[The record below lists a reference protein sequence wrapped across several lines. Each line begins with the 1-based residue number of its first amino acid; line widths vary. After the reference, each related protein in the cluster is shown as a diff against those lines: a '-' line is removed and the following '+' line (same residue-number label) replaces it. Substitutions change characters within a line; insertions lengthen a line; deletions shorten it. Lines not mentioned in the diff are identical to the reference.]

1 MRTWL
6 LTLAPLLLGTVIGA
20 AQDSEQVLRVGEGG
34 VRPPTKVIDVRPR
47 YPQATRDAG
56 VGGGVLLDMTV
67 DAGGMTRDIHV
78 LRSPEGDYGFDVA
91 AVEAVRQWEYEPTW
105 LNGEPVSVTFTVT
118 ISFLPPRSE
127 DQAPA
132 EVERLRTRS

>member
-1 MRTWL
+1 MNNRTVNP
-6 LTLAPLLLGTVIGA
+6 AGN
-20 AQDSEQVLRVGEGG
+20 
-34 VRPPTKVIDVRPR
+34 VRGPVETIRHSR
-47 YPQATRDAG
+47 C
-56 VGGGVLLDMTV
+56 
-67 DAGGMTRDIHV
+67 
-78 LRSPEGDYGFDVA
+78 YGFDVA

-105 LNGEPVSVTFTVT
+105 LNGEPVSVRFTVT